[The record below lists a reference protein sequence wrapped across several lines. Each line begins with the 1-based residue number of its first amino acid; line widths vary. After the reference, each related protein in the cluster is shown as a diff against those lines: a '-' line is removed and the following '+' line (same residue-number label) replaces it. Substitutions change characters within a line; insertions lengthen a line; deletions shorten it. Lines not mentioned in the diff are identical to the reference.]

1 MDDSIPPHLHLLSP
15 DQNETHGG
23 ILARERMEKKI
34 DPRLAE
40 FMGKAVR
47 IYVERLK

>member
-1 MDDSIPPHLHLLSP
+1 MDHFWTPNPEQLVA
-15 DQNETHGG
+15 
-23 ILARERMEKKI
+23 LADHYSLDPRFKANFDKI

-47 IYVERLK
+47 IYVERMI